1 MNTSVYLVNIDYIK
15 QNSTISDN
23 LNDNILLPIIK
34 DTQITKLA
42 PVIGEALYDK
52 LCTVVESD
60 NYILEYPNYANLL
73 DNYVKMY
80 LLNEVQAT
88 MTITNYQHQH
98 NAGSVQYVDTNYS
111 NIQLNELK
119 YMRQYWE
126 NKASF
131 YGERLTDY
139 LNANSSLFPEY
150 KKCIK
155 GGLDA
160 TDTSNVYWSGLCLK
174 RKKK

>member
-1 MNTSVYLVNIDYIK
+1 MNTATYLVNTDYIK
-15 QNSTISDN
+15 QNSSISDN
-23 LNDNILLPIIK
+23 LNDNILMPIIK

-42 PVIGEALYDK
+42 PILGEALYDK

-88 MTITNYQHQH
+88 MTITNFQKQH

-131 YGERLTDY
+131 YGERLTNY
-139 LNANSSLFPEY
+139 LNANRELFPEY
-150 KKCIK
+150 KECIK
-155 GGLDA
+155 GGLNA

-174 RKKK
+174 KRKK